1 MSSEPHILI
10 VEDDREIRGLI
21 ARLLKSSEFRVSTAG
36 DGREMDR
43 ILADSRIDLI
53 ILDVMLPHED
63 GLSICRRLRAQT
75 RLPIVMVSAKGEEL
89 DRVLGLELGADDYL
103 VKPFAARELL
113 ARVRAVLRRPS
124 GAQEDV
130 VADSVHRF
138 RFHGWTLDA
147 LRRRLTDPAGAQV
160 SVTDGEFDL
169 LRVFC
174 QRPGRLLSR
183 DQLID
188 LTQGRAA
195 GPNERSIDIL
205 VVRLRRKIEPDPQ
218 RPDFIKTVRSG
229 GYMFTPDVE
238 ASQ

>member
-21 ARLLKSSEFRVSTAG
+21 ARFLKSNDFRVSTAG
-36 DGREMDR
+36 DGREMDK

-53 ILDVMLPHED
+53 ILDIMLPQED

-75 RLPIVMVSAKGEEL
+75 KLPIIMVSAKGEEL

-103 VKPFAARELL
+103 VKPFASRELL
-113 ARVRAVLRRPS
+113 ARVRAVLRRSNGQLEEPP
-124 GAQEDV
+124 V
-130 VADSVHRF
+130 DSAHRF
-138 RFHGWTLDA
+138 QFHGWTLDA
-147 LRRRLTDPAGAQV
+147 LRRSLTDPGGARV

-205 VVRLRRKIEPDPQ
+205 VVRLRRKIETDPQ
-218 RPDFIKTVRSG
+218 RPDLIKTVRSG
-229 GYMFTPDVE
+229 GYMFTPDVD
-238 ASQ
+238 AQ

>member
-21 ARLLKSSEFRVSTAG
+21 ARFLKSNDFRVSTAG
-36 DGREMDR
+36 DGREMDK

-53 ILDVMLPHED
+53 ILDIMLPQED

-75 RLPIVMVSAKGEEL
+75 KLPIIMVSAKGEEL

-103 VKPFAARELL
+103 VKPFASRELL
-113 ARVRAVLRRPS
+113 ARVRAVLRRSNGQQDEPPTD
-124 GAQEDV
+124 AT
-130 VADSVHRF
+130 HRF
-138 RFHGWTLDA
+138 SFHGWTLDA
-147 LRRRLTDPAGAQV
+147 LRRSLTDPDGARV

-205 VVRLRRKIEPDPQ
+205 VVRLRRKIETDPQ
-218 RPDFIKTVRSG
+218 RPDLIKTVRSG

-238 ASQ
+238 AQ